1 MYTPLDMLSPKVPS
15 KNYNGPTTPHGHVPS
30 YSANGTQFYL
40 VSLVTFLLYITFV
53 DNSLCINIYDNF
65 SAIVAALNVFS
76 LV

>member
-1 MYTPLDMLSPKVPS
+1 MQVPS
-15 KNYNGPTTPHGHVPS
+15 KLFNGPTTPHGHVPS

-40 VSLVTFLLYITFV
+40 ASLVAFFAYVTFV
-53 DNSLCINIYDNF
+53 DQNLCSNIYDNF